1 MAKSFYSLEEA
12 TSLLNTDEDGLKALV
27 RDGKLREFRDGSKM
41 QYKAEDV
48 DKIVSASGGSTA
60 GGSAAGGSDSGGSAA
75 GASDEILLEPAD
87 DSGIALAPESSDIFS
102 LEELDSEDTASGASA
117 GGTSG
122 GTSGGTKGGSTMQRA
137 NEESAVPSVG
147 VNVFDDEDLD
157 ESVDPLAQT
166 AVTDIAGLG
175 LESEVSGSGILDL
188 SRESDDTSLGAELLE
203 EIYTDDDKKKDPAA
217 DTAAGD
223 DAALPEMEADD
234 AGGGL
239 ADMDEPEPAMAGAAP
254 TAPMYAAT
262 AAAIPMD
269 DAPDAAAKG
278 LTGFLFVAMLVMWV
292 GGLAAV
298 SLSSE
303 STPGVLQWVSDNLLI
318 FAGGALGAGVI
329 FTAVGF
335 VLGKRG

>member
-12 TSLLNTDEDGLKALV
+12 TSLLNTDEDGVKALV
-27 RDGKLREFRDGSKM
+27 RDGKLREFRDGGKM

-48 DKIVSASGGSTA
+48 DKIVGGSGGSTA
-60 GGSAAGGSDSGGSAA
+60 GGSSAGGSAA

-122 GTSGGTKGGSTMQRA
+122 GTSGGSKGGSTMQRA

-203 EIYTDDDKKKDPAA
+203 EIYTDDDKKKDKAA

-223 DAALPEMEADD
+223 DAALPEMESAEE
-234 AGGGL
+234 GSGGL
-239 ADMDEPEPAMAGAAP
+239 ADLDEPEPAMAGAAP
-254 TAPMYAAT
+254 SQPMYAAT
-262 AAAIPMD
+262 AAATPMD
-269 DAPDAAAKG
+269 DAPDAAAQG

-303 STPGVLQWVSDNLLI
+303 STPGILQWVSDNLLI